1 MKKKQ
6 LYQIKNIKHKKH
18 ESIVDDYETQKRK
31 HIEKLATKMLDNQ
44 DKIDKLKQKNIN
56 KNILNLF

>member
-6 LYQIKNIKHKKH
+6 LYQLKNIKHKKH
-18 ESIVDDYETQKRK
+18 ESIIDDYETQKQK
-31 HIEKLATKMLDNQ
+31 HLTTLATKILDNQ

>member
-6 LYQIKNIKHKKH
+6 LNQLKNIKHKKH
-18 ESIVDDYETQKRK
+18 NSIVDDYETQKQK
-31 HIEKLATKMLDNQ
+31 HIEKLGTKMLDNQ
-44 DKIDKLKQKNIN
+44 NKVDRLKQKNIN

>member
-6 LYQIKNIKHKKH
+6 LYQIKNLKHKKH
-18 ESIVDDYETQKRK
+18 ESIVDDYETQKHK
-31 HIEKLATKMLDNQ
+31 HLTTLATKMLANQ